1 MRHLFNL
8 FFITL
13 FLVNFNLYSLTFK
26 DGKQVNDD
34 SNESSKNK
42 KNKSSP
48 AEVDE
53 ERYTSGGQWEVS
65 VTDEGFI
72 KYNEQ
77 KDLIVFDSN
86 DVEEGRSFF
95 DRKDQNDFY
104 QIHAIYILAKDSK
117 DKKYDVFIIA
127 VSHKE
132 FLKINPERF
141 VNKDS
146 VVFDVKG
153 MFPEKPFLRL

>member
-1 MRHLFNL
+1 MRHLSKL

-13 FLVNFNLYSLTFK
+13 FLLNFNSYSLTFK
-26 DGKQVNDD
+26 DGKQVNVD

-42 KNKSSP
+42 TNKSSP

-65 VTDEGFI
+65 FTDEGFI

-86 DVEEGRSFF
+86 DVEEGRSFL
-95 DRKDQNDFY
+95 
-104 QIHAIYILAKDSK
+104 I
-117 DKKYDVFIIA
+117 
-127 VSHKE
+127 
-132 FLKINPERF
+132 
-141 VNKDS
+141 
-146 VVFDVKG
+146 
-153 MFPEKPFLRL
+153 EKTKMIFTKSMPSIF

>member
-1 MRHLFNL
+1 MRHLSKL

-13 FLVNFNLYSLTFK
+13 FLINFNSYSLTFK

-42 KNKSSP
+42 TNKSSP

-65 VTDEGFI
+65 VTDDGFI
-72 KYNEQ
+72 KFNEQ

-104 QIHAIYILAKDSK
+104 QIHVIYILAKDSK
-117 DKKYDVFIIA
+117 DKKYDVNGTIQK
-127 VSHKE
+127 S
-132 FLKINPERF
+132 
-141 VNKDS
+141 S
-146 VVFDVKG
+146 
-153 MFPEKPFLRL
+153 